1 MSKAKPSAPTI
12 DGSDLY
18 IGIVASRFNADL
30 VDKLVER
37 VRETLRKHKV
47 AAGSI
52 KLLRVPGAN
61 ELPYVANMLAQTD
74 EYDCVI
80 ALGVVLAGETN
91 HHEHIAHAT
100 GVALQGI
107 SIQSEVPVINGIIV
121 APTREQAE
129 ARIFGEMD
137 RGAEFAHAALE
148 MAWHRVQLCDYLDAL
163 DEEAAKAEREAF
175 EAGAADDEDE
185 DEDKG
190 FGGPGDGKGGRNPFH
205 KN

>member
-1 MSKAKPSAPTI
+1 MSKDKPSSARI
-12 DGSDLY
+12 DGTDLY

-37 VRETLRKHKV
+37 CRDTLRKNKV

-61 ELPYVANMLAQTD
+61 EIPYVANMLAQTD
-74 EYDCVI
+74 EYDAII

-107 SIQSEVPVINGIIV
+107 GIQSEIPVINGIIV
-121 APTREQAE
+121 TDTREQAE
-129 ARIFGEMD
+129 SRVLGDMD

-163 DEEAAKAEREAF
+163 DEEAAREEQESF
-175 EAGAADDEDE
+175 EAGMDDDDDDDEP
-185 DEDKG
+185 G
-190 FGGPGDGKGGRNPFH
+190 FGGDSDGKGGRNPFH

>member
-1 MSKAKPSAPTI
+1 MSKDKPSAPNI

-107 SIQSEVPVINGIIV
+107 AIQSEVPVINGIIV

-129 ARIFGEMD
+129 ARIFGDMD
-137 RGAEFAHAALE
+137 RGAEFAHAAVE
-148 MAWHRVQLCDYLDAL
+148 MAWHRVQLCDYLDTL

-175 EAGAADDEDE
+175 EAGELDDEE
-185 DEDKG
+185 DDDKG
-190 FGGPGDGKGGRNPFH
+190 FGGSGDGKGGRNPFH

>member
-1 MSKAKPSAPTI
+1 MSQDKPAPAKI
-12 DGSDLY
+12 DGTDLY

-30 VDKLVER
+30 VDRLVER
-37 VRETLRKHKV
+37 VRDTLRKHKV
-47 AAGSI
+47 APGSI

-61 ELPYVANMLAQTD
+61 EIPYVANMLAQTD

-107 SIQSEVPVINGIIV
+107 GIQSEVPVINGIIV
-121 APTREQAE
+121 ANSREQAE
-129 ARIFGEMD
+129 ARVFGEMD

-163 DEEAAKAEREAF
+163 DDEAAREEQERFDAEN
-175 EAGAADDEDE
+175 DDDGPE
-185 DEDKG
+185 
-190 FGGPGDGKGGRNPFH
+190 FGGGNSDGKGGRNPFH

>member
-1 MSKAKPSAPTI
+1 MSKDKPSAPSI

-52 KLLRVPGAN
+52 KILRVPGAN
-61 ELPYVANMLAQTD
+61 EIPYVANMLAQTD
-74 EYDCVI
+74 EYDAVI

-121 APTREQAE
+121 VQNREQAE
-129 ARIFGEMD
+129 ARVFGEMD
-137 RGAEFAHAALE
+137 RGAEFAHAAVE

-163 DEEAAKAEREAF
+163 DEEAAREEREAF
-175 EAGAADDEDE
+175 EAGQDDDE

>member
-1 MSKAKPSAPTI
+1 MSLDKPAPQKI
-12 DGSDLY
+12 DGTDLY
-18 IGIVASRFNADL
+18 IAIVASRFNSEL
-30 VDKLVER
+30 VDHLVER
-37 VRETLRKHKV
+37 VRDTLRKSKV
-47 AAGSI
+47 APGSI

-61 ELPYVANMLAQTD
+61 EIPYVANMLAQTD

-107 SIQSEVPVINGIIV
+107 GIQSEVPVINGIIV
-121 APTREQAE
+121 ANTLEQAK
-129 ARIFGEMD
+129 ARVFGDMD

-163 DEEAAKAEREAF
+163 DEEAAREEQERLDAEN
-175 EAGAADDEDE
+175 DDED
-185 DEDKG
+185 DN
-190 FGGPGDGKGGRNPFH
+190 FGGSSDGKGGRNPFH